1 MHKILIADGCEDFRL
16 ALANILQDDY
26 IVRTCA
32 DGDQALQLLHSFS
45 PDILVLDLMIS
56 GLDGLSL
63 LQSAAETDTPPTV
76 VATSRFLSDYVIET
90 AKQLGVM
97 FLAAKPCSL
106 NAIAARICDIS
117 QRTAPALLCS
127 ASSRSIVTNM
137 LLELN
142 MPTKRNGFNYSREAV
157 LLLRKNRYQSITKQ
171 LYPDVGACCNASAI
185 QVERSVRSAIE
196 CAWLRRDDTVW
207 RKYFTPGPNG
217 QIARPT
223 NAAFLSRLAD
233 ALELMCAQ
241 AQ

>member
-106 NAIAARICDIS
+106 NAIAARIAATMYTSGKKESPICNSPNWPNTII
-117 QRTAPALLCS
+117 C
-127 ASSRSIVTNM
+127 
-137 LLELN
+137 
-142 MPTKRNGFNYSREAV
+142 TKNPLIIPRDPKDMKPVGMTEA
-157 LLLRKNRYQSITKQ
+157 KNRIAQI
-171 LYPDVGACCNASAI
+171 GAIRKSKANRIPMEHAI
-185 QVERSVRSAIE
+185 PFPPLN
-196 CAWLRRDDTVW
+196 LR
-207 RKYFTPGPNG
+207 
-217 QIARPT
+217 
-223 NAAFLSRLAD
+223 
-233 ALELMCAQ
+233 
-241 AQ
+241 